1 MEIDG
6 TVTITLRDYSRLRKL
21 ANRGTKTL
29 SLHEEL
35 LDKTALLLSD
45 VIYDPEIEP
54 ETAERV
60 IEKLR
65 MMARSLP
72 EINFYADKENNR
84 IVLKL
89 RQ

>member
-1 MEIDG
+1 M
-6 TVTITLRDYSRLRKL
+6 
-21 ANRGTKTL
+21 
-29 SLHEEL
+29 
-35 LDKTALLLSD
+35 DKTARLLSD

-72 EINFYADKENNR
+72 EINFYSDKENNR

-89 RQ
+89 RE